1 MINREDMLELTRRM
15 TPSRT
20 CFQRIAGC
28 YMDREGCIDNT
39 FNVNFL
45 KMSGA
50 EKAKHLSL
58 AKEVPFSRTNDQL
71 REYRFARNA
80 MGGGSMYQL
89 LTGIHAC
96 GLKNDLLMEVLY
108 EQIGAA
114 YRTDTDYAVH
124 IFHGVYDIPVKAADK
139 ERLGESEEIYD
150 FIICTISPLLEE
162 YEPGKPDFG
171 FLFPAFSGRSAMP
184 DGIDIFNRN
193 PEAPQADLMALI
205 LGSRVSA

>member
-28 YMDREGCIDNT
+28 YMDREGFIDNT

-80 MGGGSMYQL
+80 MGSGSMYQL

-124 IFHGVYDIPVKAADK
+124 IFHGVYDIPVTAADK
-139 ERLGESEEIYD
+139 DRLGESEEIYD
-150 FIICTISPLLEE
+150 FLICTISPLLEE

>member
-28 YMDREGCIDNT
+28 YMDSEGFIDNT

-45 KMSGA
+45 KMSGS
-50 EKAKHLSL
+50 EKTKHLAL
-58 AKEVPFSRTNDQL
+58 AKEIPFSRTNDQL
-71 REYRFARNA
+71 KEYRFACNA
-80 MGGGSMYQL
+80 MGNGSMHQL

-114 YRTDTDYAVH
+114 YRSSKDYAVH

-150 FIICTISPLLEE
+150 FLICTISPLLEE

-184 DGIDIFNRN
+184 DGIDFFNRN
-193 PEAPQADLMALI
+193 PEAVQTDLMALI
-205 LGSRVSA
+205 LGSKVSA

>member
-28 YMDREGCIDNT
+28 YMDKEGFIDNT

-45 KMSGA
+45 KMSGT
-50 EKAKHLSL
+50 EKAKHLAL
-58 AKEVPFSRTNDQL
+58 AKEIPFSRTNEQL
-71 REYRFARNA
+71 KEYRFAQNG
-80 MGGGSMYQL
+80 MGPGSIWQL
-89 LTGIHAC
+89 LTGMQAC

-108 EQIGAA
+108 EQVGEK
-114 YRTDTDYAVH
+114 YKTDSDYAIH

-150 FIICTISPLLEE
+150 FIICAISPLLEE
-162 YEPGKPDFG
+162 YETGKPAFG
-171 FLFPAFSGRSAMP
+171 FLFPTFSNRGAMM
-184 DGIDIFNRN
+184 DKIDIYNQN
-193 PEAPQADLMALI
+193 PQKPQNELMRLI
-205 LGSRVSA
+205 LGQ